1 VDVLFVILGIIHAKV
16 KGGIAMQCP
25 KCGTNNIEGAAF
37 CNSCGSNLRE
47 SVNQNYYQGSNSY
60 NSSYNNRGNVPNYL
74 VWSILA
80 TIFCCLPFGI
90 PAIVFASQVDSKLSA
105 GDYEGAL
112 ESSRKAKT
120 WCWVAVGCGIA
131 ALVLYLI
138 FTVLLASASAA

>member
-1 VDVLFVILGIIHAKV
+1 ML
-16 KGGIAMQCP
+16 CP
-25 KCGTNNIEGAAF
+25 KCGANNDEGAAF

-47 SVNQNYYQGSNSY
+47 SVYSNYYQGSNNY
-60 NSSYNNRGNVPNYL
+60 NSSNNNMGNVPNYL

-80 TIFCCLPFGI
+80 TIFCCMPFGI
-90 PAIVFASQVDSKLSA
+90 PAIVFSSQVDSKLSA

-120 WCWVAVGCGIA
+120 WCWAAFGCGIA
-131 ALVLYLI
+131 AGVLYFI

>member
-1 VDVLFVILGIIHAKV
+1 
-16 KGGIAMQCP
+16 MQCP
-25 KCGTNNIEGAAF
+25 KCGTNNDDSAAF

-47 SVNQNYYQGSNSY
+47 SVNPNSYQGSNNY

-80 TIFCCLPFGI
+80 TIFCCIPFGI

-120 WCWVAVGCGIA
+120 WCWVAFGCGLA
-131 ALVLYLI
+131 GALLYFI
-138 FTVLLASASAA
+138 FTVILASATAA